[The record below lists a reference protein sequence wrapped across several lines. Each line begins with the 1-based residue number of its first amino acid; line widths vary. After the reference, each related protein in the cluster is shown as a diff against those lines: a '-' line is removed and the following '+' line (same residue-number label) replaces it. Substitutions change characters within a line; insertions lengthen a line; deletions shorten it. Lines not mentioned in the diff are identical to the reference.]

1 MLISNPIILKH
12 TSGLKW
18 QAGLWLLGFQ
28 LGTAMLG
35 AVQILYIQQFLYVL
49 SLTLYSIDTE
59 KKSPFWQSKKRR
71 TVVLDYIKSSKI
83 PNLQLFHLF
92 MEKKNMKL
100 LRMQKF
106 SVMPEIF
113 Q

>member
-1 MLISNPIILKH
+1 
-12 TSGLKW
+12 
-18 QAGLWLLGFQ
+18 
-28 LGTAMLG
+28 MLG
-35 AVQILYIQQFLYVL
+35 AVQIVYIQQFLYVL
-49 SLTLYSIDTE
+49 SVTLYSIDTGK

-71 TVVLDYIKSSKI
+71 TCVLDYIKSTKI

-100 LRMQKF
+100 LRMHKF

-113 Q
+113 QWTSHDK